1 MIILKELV
9 YENAKFCMPD
19 GHPSFQKKKIDIHD
33 HIYLYVGIRP
43 SYAHRLS
50 LAVAIQGKIGPQ
62 LLAVIHQG
70 KGNKGNNHGCFKCG

>member
-1 MIILKELV
+1 MRMLNSACQMVI
-9 YENAKFCMPD
+9 
-19 GHPSFQKKKIDIHD
+19 HPFRKKIDIHD